1 MNYIKSFTEKDLC
14 DFILE
19 TKESVYI
26 CLPLLH
32 PEVINAIDEL
42 QYNLS
47 NKVSINI
54 GLDFGTE
61 TFRQGYGEI
70 EAYEDL
76 WKTDYNIRKIKDNR
90 ISFVISDQ
98 KGYYLFFE
106 SRYLIP
112 ANKANLNALQI
123 DPVSIVRLKQQFF
136 NAFKL
141 PELSDQLTNAIIDE
155 SIRLKDIENE
165 VKADKKIQSTEI
177 DFDTIESVKKELS
190 INPPIKPDFKRIV
203 EIYIN
208 KFQYVKLEFKG
219 SNLKSRKIELPP
231 KALPIRDAALKKKL
245 ETKLNLF
252 DKENDFDNFDE
263 LEYFKASVKEVREKY
278 LTPLKTRSESILN
291 KTSKIEFEKE
301 VEILNN
307 ELENLKD
314 IIMKDITK
322 QVNKTKQSL
331 EEELIELFKNN
342 PEFISLDNSLF
353 SNISPDEIEQLAKKK
368 AKRTIFDINWPTA
381 NELVEGF
388 SVNTYF
394 SDITLEDLKNEKFIN
409 ELVERKIIDKAET
422 ENLAVFSKGVV
433 VK

>member
-1 MNYIKSFTEKDLC
+1 
-14 DFILE
+14 
-19 TKESVYI
+19 
-26 CLPLLH
+26 
-32 PEVINAIDEL
+32 
-42 QYNLS
+42 
-47 NKVSINI
+47 
-54 GLDFGTE
+54 
-61 TFRQGYGEI
+61 
-70 EAYEDL
+70 
-76 WKTDYNIRKIKDNR
+76 
-90 ISFVISDQ
+90 
-98 KGYYLFFE
+98 
-106 SRYLIP
+106 
-112 ANKANLNALQI
+112 
-123 DPVSIVRLKQQFF
+123 
-136 NAFKL
+136 
-141 PELSDQLTNAIIDE
+141 
-155 SIRLKDIENE
+155 
-165 VKADKKIQSTEI
+165 
-177 DFDTIESVKKELS
+177 
-190 INPPIKPDFKRIV
+190 
-203 EIYIN
+203 
-208 KFQYVKLEFKG
+208 
-219 SNLKSRKIELPP
+219 
-231 KALPIRDAALKKKL
+231 
-245 ETKLNLF
+245 
-252 DKENDFDNFDE
+252 
-263 LEYFKASVKEVREKY
+263 
-278 LTPLKTRSESILN
+278 LN